1 MRKLLCSWLM
11 GLCLWWGVCGPAHGQ
26 QKEPEPAP
34 REQSVLIPYALAG
47 VGALVV
53 ILLVCM
59 PVRRD

>member
-1 MRKLLCSWLM
+1 M